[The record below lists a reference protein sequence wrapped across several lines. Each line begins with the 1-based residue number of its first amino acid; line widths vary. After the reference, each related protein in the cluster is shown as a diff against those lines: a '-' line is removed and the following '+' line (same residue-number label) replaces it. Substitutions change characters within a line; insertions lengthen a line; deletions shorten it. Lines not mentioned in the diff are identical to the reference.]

1 MMREAQTRL
10 PSVQGTR

>member
-1 MMREAQTRL
+1 MREAQTRL